1 MISHKKSIAITTA
14 SPALGSI
21 FAMML
26 EQTEGLRVQQFAGIE
41 ALVSHMR
48 LLPVD
53 LIVSDYDLETGSLP
67 DLVAKLRKTLPSRR
81 YQLVVLADHI
91 SREVKLSCKFA
102 GVDEV
107 LVKPMSPL
115 FLKERIM
122 ARLGI
127 EIDEAGIGAHRR
139 TPRARHSRPSK
150 GAAVYSGNVIP
161 LFGAPDNPDRQNGD
175 SLHPA

>member
-1 MISHKKSIAITTA
+1 MISHRKSIAIITA

-53 LIVSDYDLETGSLP
+53 LIVSDYVLETGSMAE
-67 DLVAKLRKTLPSRR
+67 LVAILRKTLPSRR

-91 SREVKLSCKFA
+91 SREIKLSCKFA

-115 FLKERIM
+115 FLRERVV

-127 EIDEAGIGAHRR
+127 GDSRDGVSARRR
-139 TPRARHSRPSK
+139 TAHSGRSRPLRRE
-150 GAAVYSGNVIP
+150 GPYSGNVVP
-161 LFGAPDNPDRQNGD
+161 LFGSRNKDN
-175 SLHPA
+175 LHPA